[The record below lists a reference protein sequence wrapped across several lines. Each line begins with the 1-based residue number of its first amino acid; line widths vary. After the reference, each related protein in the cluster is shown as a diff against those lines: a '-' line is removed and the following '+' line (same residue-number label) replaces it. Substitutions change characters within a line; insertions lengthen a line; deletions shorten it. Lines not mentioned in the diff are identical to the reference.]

1 MLDKE
6 ELITFSRCQTHL
18 HGDLPTRGSILLYR
32 WNSPT
37 GIYSGI
43 GYLPIRFDLAMPCVS

>member
-32 WNSPT
+32 WYSPT

-43 GYLPIRFDLAMPCVS
+43 GYLPIRFDQAMPCVS